1 MRVDMTVP
9 ERFVLPELLEDEGEI
24 QLWPRPLALPPRRSS
39 QKPQDSFEAALNA
52 KIKGLRDE
60 NDKLKQ
66 EMYTLRDKQRSNHG
80 RLEILR
86 EQGGYQ
92 RQVLREQTREI
103 AEVISVVEE
112 VFLEYEDWVRR
123 SMGFRLST
131 PRMDLA
137 SC

>member
-1 MRVDMTVP
+1 MRVDLVIA
-9 ERFVLPELLEDEGEI
+9 ERSK
-24 QLWPRPLALPPRRSS
+24 PRDCS
-39 QKPQDSFEAALNA
+39 EAALDA

-60 NDKLKQ
+60 NDRLKQ
-66 EMYTLRDKQRSNHG
+66 EMYALRDKQRSNHG